1 MANHVINN
9 PKTFNGELR
18 RFETTDR
25 GLASVFN
32 DVIQVLINNE
42 VYLKDV
48 ANTTSSDFSSH
59 TDNNNIHVSNTE
71 KQTWNA
77 KASTSVATTEKDGL
91 MSKEDKNT
99 INNLEKTITD
109 SASAGSIID
118 KLLTVDG
125 SGSGLDADL
134 LDGRDSTDFASA
146 LHNHEGTYLKLSGGE
161 ITGNLTATGT
171 ISAARVLNAF
181 YNDLAEAFDFE
192 GNLTAGDIVEI
203 TNKNSVQKA
212 SANSKKVIG
221 VISDC
226 YAMLF
231 GGNEEDIKANR
242 KIAVG
247 LIGQISVKIKG
258 KAEIGDLIV
267 SCGDGIGVVS
277 ENPKLG
283 TVIAKV
289 LENKEDEKIKR
300 ILCLVYPS

>member
-9 PKTFNGELR
+9 PKTFTGELR

-25 GLASVFN
+25 GSASVFN

-48 ANTTSSDFSSH
+48 AGGTSLDFTEHTENNT
-59 TDNNNIHVSNTE
+59 IHVSSVE
-71 KQTWNA
+71 KQAWNA
-77 KASTSVATTEKDGL
+77 KASTSVATTTSNGL

-99 INNLEKTITD
+99 LNSLGQTISNSVT
-109 SASAGSIID
+109 AQSIKE

-134 LDGRDSTDFASA
+134 LDGKDSNYFATAS
-146 LHNHEGTYLKLSGGE
+146 HNHDTAYLKLSGGT
-161 ITGNLTATGT
+161 ITGNLEAKGT
-171 ISAARVLNAF
+171 ISAAKVLNAY

-203 TNKNSVQKA
+203 TNKKSVQKA
-212 SANSKKVIG
+212 SPNSKRVIG

-226 YAMLF
+226 YAILF
-231 GGNEEDIKANR
+231 GGNEEDIENNK
-242 KIAVG
+242 KVAVG
-247 LIGQISVKIKG
+247 LIGRIDVKIKG